1 LHPFL
6 ASRDSKIT
14 LLQHELSIMKEDLSS
29 MSAKKSSQAVDEDE
43 ADDEAESS
51 EPAAMN
57 GVDLQELDSM
67 VCDYLQSRSSY
78 SLTYLQ
84 MKEDMQQG
92 VNGTGKRGNKSL
104 TKIFRH
110 AKSQE
115 DSLAKLA
122 KALEEIELE
131 RGVSGGLKEENKKLK
146 SQVRSCG
153 LIF

>member
-1 LHPFL
+1 
-6 ASRDSKIT
+6 
-14 LLQHELSIMKEDLSS
+14 

-84 MKEDMQQG
+84 MKEDMKQG
-92 VNGTGKRGNKSL
+92 VNGTDKRGNKSL

-115 DSLAKLA
+115 DSLTKLA

-146 SQVRSCG
+146 SQVRTCG
-153 LIF
+153 LIFGCSTRSRPIPPCCRSRL